1 VSVCK
6 SKSEWGAS
14 GVNLNTFYASLKR
27 DINNLVK
34 KNKYK
39 PIQGLDAFKAGQ
51 KTMKD
56 RKKKKLK
63 TEFGGAM
70 NKLAKGVWQQIEKA
84 IDEDTVE
91 LDLDTIGVSTG
102 LFVPHHRSVTENEW
116 IKRADEALDLA
127 KTLYAP
133 QKNNIGIYYEGKGM
147 ISTEKTQKCL
157 EKGCYNVFK

>member
-1 VSVCK
+1 MSVCK
-6 SKSEWGAS
+6 SETDAVW
-14 GVNLNTFYASLKR
+14 VNLNTFYASLKR

-39 PIQGLDAFKAGQ
+39 PIQGLDSFKAGQ
-51 KTMKD
+51 KTMKV
-56 RKKKKLK
+56 RKKKKIK
-63 TEFGGAM
+63 TEMGGAM

-102 LFVPHHRSVTENEW
+102 LFVSSSHSVTENEW
-116 IKRADEALDLA
+116 IKRADEALDLV

-147 ISTEKTQKCL
+147 VSAEKTQKCL
-157 EKGCYNVFK
+157 EIGCHGGTK